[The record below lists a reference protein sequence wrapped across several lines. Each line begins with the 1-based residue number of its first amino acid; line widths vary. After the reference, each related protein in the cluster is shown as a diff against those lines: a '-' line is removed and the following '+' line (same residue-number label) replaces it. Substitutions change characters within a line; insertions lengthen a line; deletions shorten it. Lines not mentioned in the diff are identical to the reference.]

1 MKGLDVAKIRAD
13 MGLTQQEFGELI
25 GVDRRTVIN
34 YEQGKVIPIS
44 KVKLLE
50 LLMSNGAVSTSG
62 NNKSQNTQSKS
73 VSNNLDLDILEREII
88 DLKDHIKTLKELVD
102 EKNKLADMYKRENS
116 FLLEKVESLQDRL
129 R

>member
-1 MKGLDVAKIRAD
+1 MKGLDVAKVRAD

-44 KVKLLE
+44 KVKLLD
-50 LLMSNGAVSTSG
+50 LLMSNGAISTSG
-62 NNKSQNTQSKS
+62 KTKSQNTQSKS
-73 VSNNLDLDILEREII
+73 VSNNIDLDILEREII

-102 EKNKLADMYKRENS
+102 EKNKLADMYQRENS
-116 FLLEKVESLQDRL
+116 FLIEKINSLEDRL
-129 R
+129 K